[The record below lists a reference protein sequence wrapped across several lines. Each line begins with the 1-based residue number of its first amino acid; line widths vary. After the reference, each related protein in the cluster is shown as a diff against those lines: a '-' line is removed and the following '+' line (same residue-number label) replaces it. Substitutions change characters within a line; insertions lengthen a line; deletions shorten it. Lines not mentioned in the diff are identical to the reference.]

1 MAHCSGVVYRGIWI
15 NGHPVGRCTW
25 PSPWPGGVPLW
36 GHIGVWLSSLGRC
49 GPEARM
55 KWKLKPLLAQRALT
69 CPHWA
74 PDSSGPIGPQTKGVL
89 VQARHPARG
98 LRVTGVS
105 PHGALGIWPPHSL
118 HPAPTLRA
126 LHCPASQEAC
136 HCRGLRPLPGVGA
149 SVRFHDEG
157 AAPGVS
163 LARDSGHWSE
173 PQTPDPGPCVQGAV
187 RAVGGSTCRN
197 RPPPLTPGSRTLP
210 GVPPA
215 LGLPEEIK
223 SALR

>member
-55 KWKLKPLLAQRALT
+55 RWKLKPLLAQRALT

-105 PHGALGIWPPHSL
+105 PTELWASGPRTASTQPP
-118 HPAPTLRA
+118 PCVPCTALRA
-126 LHCPASQEAC
+126 RRPVTAGASAPSRAWELLLGSMTRVLPQGLVWPGTQVTGQNLRLLTQARVCRAQSEQWVEAPAGTA
-136 HCRGLRPLPGVGA
+136 PLP
-149 SVRFHDEG
+149 
-157 AAPGVS
+157 
-163 LARDSGHWSE
+163 
-173 PQTPDPGPCVQGAV
+173 
-187 RAVGGSTCRN
+187 
-197 RPPPLTPGSRTLP
+197 
-210 GVPPA
+210 
-215 LGLPEEIK
+215 
-223 SALR
+223 